1 MARTLV
7 VCTLQYYSESRKVHD
22 AQMKQ
27 EPDAAEAAGTPAQA
41 AAKLQ
46 AQNKQ
51 AAVALTPI
59 RQTS

>member
-1 MARTLV
+1 MLV
-7 VCTLQYYSESRKVHD
+7 VWVLQYYSESRKVHD

-27 EPDAAEAAGTPAQA
+27 EPDAAEAAGAPAQA

-51 AAVALTPI
+51 HAVTPI